1 MSQDLPSDILVTALA
16 VRYAYTLAIEWAEPT
31 AVQDPASY
39 LLVDSVYP
47 WLVDEASLYLE
58 EASIPGNMVHIYMY
72 ALLKNTAD
80 RADRYVCTLYM
91 YYRPCFK

>member
-16 VRYAYTLAIEWAEPT
+16 VRYAYTLAIEWVELT

-47 WLVDEASLYLE
+47 WPLNA
-58 EASIPGNMVHIYMY
+58 
-72 ALLKNTAD
+72 
-80 RADRYVCTLYM
+80 
-91 YYRPCFK
+91 